1 MIEEKV
7 LIKSEQYNIKK
18 ISLRILIVGI
28 LVGLMFLPM
37 AFSAFPDKDMG
48 YMLTS
53 AIPFYCGLPFL
64 PIAIIAGVFYWYASK
79 ISLTVSNKR
88 VYGTAV
94 FGRRIDLP
102 IDMISAVGTVGW
114 LKGISVSTTSG
125 YIKFVMIKNVDE
137 IHDTISKLLMDRQE
151 NKSANTAHTTI
162 REEISQSNAD
172 ELKKY
177 KDLLDSGVITQEEFD
192 KKKKQLLGL

>member
-7 LIKSEQYNIKK
+7 LIKSEQYNIKQ
-18 ISLRILIVGI
+18 LTLCILIPGI
-28 LVGLMFLPM
+28 CLGLYGLQM
-37 AFSAFPDKDMG
+37 AFRAFPDKDIG

-64 PIAIIAGVFYWYASK
+64 PFAIGAGVFYWYTSK
-79 ISLTVSNKR
+79 ISLTVSDKR

-94 FGRRIDLP
+94 FGRRVDLP
-102 IDMISAVGTVGW
+102 IDMISAVGTGRV
-114 LKGISVSTTSG
+114 LSKISVSTTSG
-125 YIKFVMIKNVDE
+125 CINFALIKNVDE